1 MTRRAIWLLVA
12 VAVLADIAGAA
23 WWFLLRDD
31 QSTEERAEAACEAEF
46 TDTVFDAER
55 AETYEAN
62 TFDEAVAEC
71 VAELERMGETQREL
85 MIDVYND

>member
-1 MTRRAIWLLVA
+1 MTRRTVVLLVA

-23 WWFLLRDD
+23 WWFLIRDD
-31 QSTEERAEAACEAEF
+31 QSADERAEAACEAEF
-46 TDTVFDAER
+46 DETVFDAER
-55 AETYEAN
+55 AETYEAD
-62 TFDEAVAEC
+62 TFEEAVAEC